1 MTHRNIGREL
11 VAVPFENTMRSLSR
25 DSRSAGMRFVVGG
38 VVLLAAWSVIAFTV
52 ELPLSVSSVDGR
64 VVAAVEPAEISSVS
78 REPIIAVHVR
88 LGDRV
93 NEGDL
98 LVQFDSVS
106 QALELEIRRERIV
119 KLTDELG
126 SVRHE
131 IDSVDAEASSEIEAF
146 DQAID
151 RLRARLGESE
161 ARVEHAVTAERL
173 YGELRS
179 ERRIDALQYSQARS
193 NLEQSRKSLQAEQA
207 ELREKAASKQLAI
220 DQRVTTRARLGR
232 ELARLT
238 GEVAELAPR
247 IAQLE
252 RRVTDLSVRAPFAGA
267 VGAMAGLAAGQTLE
281 PGTWMLTLVPQRGLE
296 FEAHFSAEDAAG
308 RVATNQV
315 ARIEFFALPW
325 TQYGLIDAKVTRVGT
340 EERDDRV
347 RVYLQLDEGDELYDR
362 LAHGLKGRATVMIEE
377 TTLARKLVNLLGSTR
392 TH

>member
-1 MTHRNIGREL
+1 
-11 VAVPFENTMRSLSR
+11 
-25 DSRSAGMRFVVGG
+25 MRFVAGG
-38 VVLLAAWSVIAFTV
+38 IVLLAAWSVIAFTV
-52 ELPLSVSSVDGR
+52 ELPLTVSSVDGR
-64 VVAAVEPAEISSVS
+64 VVAAVEPADISSVS
-78 REPIIAVHVR
+78 REPIVTVPVR

-93 NEGDL
+93 DRGDL

-119 KLTDELG
+119 KLTDELE

-131 IDSVDAEASSEIEAF
+131 IRSLDAEAVSEIEAF
-146 DQAID
+146 DQAMD
-151 RLRARLGESE
+151 RLRARLGESV
-161 ARVEHAVTAERL
+161 ARVEHAETAERL

-207 ELREKAASKQLAI
+207 ELREKSASKQLAI
-220 DQRVTTRARLGR
+220 DQRATTRARLQR

-247 IAQLE
+247 IVQLE
-252 RRVTDLSVRAPFAGA
+252 RKVADLSVRAPFAGEI
-267 VGAMAGLAAGQTLE
+267 GAMAGLAAGQTLE
-281 PGTWMLTLVPQRGLE
+281 PGTWMLTLVPQRGFE
-296 FEAHFSAEDAAG
+296 FEAHFSAQDAAG
-308 RVATNQV
+308 RVEANQI

-325 TQYGLIDAKVTRVGT
+325 TQYGLIEAKVTRVGS

-347 RVYLQLDEGDELYDR
+347 RVYLQLDERDELYDR
-362 LAHGLKGRATVMIEE
+362 LAHGLKGRATVMLEE